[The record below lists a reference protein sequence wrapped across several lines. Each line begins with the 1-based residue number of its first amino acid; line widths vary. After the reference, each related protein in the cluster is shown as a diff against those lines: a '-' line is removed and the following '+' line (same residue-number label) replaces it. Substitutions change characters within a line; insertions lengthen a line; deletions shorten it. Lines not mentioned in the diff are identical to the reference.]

1 MSYLYVYIILFL
13 YVYIIFCSIVYI
25 SSMKFIYKCR
35 EAKIIELK
43 KTFGQD
49 ILILL
54 YKIKS
59 NDKELLL
66 KEEVEMISKKLKYKI
81 YSRVFS
87 VMIIDFNNEAEEN
100 IIYTKIFML
109 YFEDYILRLLK
120 IYRRTDSVK
129 KVNIIYMLG
138 NFGVN
143 KEYINIFLLNKLNN
157 KSFYIKFNT
166 LNAIAL
172 IGDIDTFIKAMKYIS
187 DNKVYIN
194 NKLFTDIIHQYTGDI
209 KILNERLFKEFKE
222 FNTIIKSMLV
232 DHFRYRKY
240 NEIADELIDI
250 LSVKNLGDKELKA
263 SIIRYLASIKHRR
276 AEKIL
281 IEILNGRQWELRAIS
296 VKTLSNYKSVY
307 VEAALIKV
315 LDDKNWNVRYNSAV
329 ALIENN
335 VSISKIR
342 KVIGVDNQ
350 IANEIISY
358 VAVNKMLTNSKKI
371 FSGLIKE
378 VKV

>member
-172 IGDIDTFIKAMKYIS
+172 IGDIDTFIKAMKY
-187 DNKVYIN
+187 
-194 NKLFTDIIHQYTGDI
+194 TGDI
-209 KILNERLFKEFKE
+209 KILNERLFREFKE
-222 FNTIIKSMLV
+222 FNTAIKSMLV